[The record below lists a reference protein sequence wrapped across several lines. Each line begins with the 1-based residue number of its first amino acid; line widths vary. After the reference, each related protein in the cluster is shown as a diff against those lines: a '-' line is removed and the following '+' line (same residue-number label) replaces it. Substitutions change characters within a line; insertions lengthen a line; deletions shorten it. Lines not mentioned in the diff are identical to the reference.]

1 MLRTRLVWFTVG
13 FSVSGAAIAQ
23 FVGRDLWADRI
34 ALSSHVM
41 KHKMDSLE
49 ARVSS
54 LESITA
60 QNATAAQEQLNKG
73 GFLYIDA

>member
-34 ALSSHVM
+34 ALSSHM

-60 QNATAAQEQLNKG
+60 QNATAAQG
-73 GFLYIDA
+73 GWCCRSS